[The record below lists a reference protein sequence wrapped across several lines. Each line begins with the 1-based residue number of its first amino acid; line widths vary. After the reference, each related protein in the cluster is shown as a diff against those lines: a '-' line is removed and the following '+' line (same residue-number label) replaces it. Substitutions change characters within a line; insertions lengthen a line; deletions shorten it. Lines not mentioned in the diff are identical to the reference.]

1 MAPSGAAE
9 KNTPFVYPLATFFFI
24 LRAIWTSKMIYVLF
38 KMVHNIFK
46 IFRLRR
52 ANLVPKTTEGKRP
65 VAVGFFSFPWTP
77 VPTVTV
83 NQNSSALAEVCS

>member
-1 MAPSGAAE
+1 
-9 KNTPFVYPLATFFFI
+9 
-24 LRAIWTSKMIYVLF
+24 
-38 KMVHNIFK
+38 MVHNIFK